1 MVRHRKSAGA
11 MNDLTILPQAAWVD
25 CANILLNRIH
35 RTHNQSDL
43 IVHSGRDYADKIL
56 RTPWTDVTVYSK
68 KKTSSYRVSR
78 SMERIYLR
86 ASSAAQISIL
96 LPYRSLVIH
105 FRLIVGRRRYYKII
119 IDSIWNWLVVAWV
132 MQQLPVICVEWK
144 AIKYVWFNGHLH
156 VQIQYLISISTAIA
170 RKIDN

>member
-1 MVRHRKSAGA
+1 MGRLCKYPIKPNSSHSQSIRF
-11 MNDLTILPQAAWVD
+11 D
-25 CANILLNRIH
+25 CAFRQRLCGQYSSNTLN
-35 RTHNQSDL
+35 
-43 IVHSGRDYADKIL
+43 GRNRL
-56 RTPWTDVTVYSK
+56 FE

-132 MQQLPVICVEWK
+132 MQQLPAICVEWK